1 MQPVVQRA
9 QIGGPLVALRVDDAH
24 MTQGAMKF
32 AAESRDERRMPPA
45 RFELAAMTDGGAA
58 RKDLAVGGL
67 QRVEGDFQAH
77 AQQSARQAKVIV
89 GGGWKQMHV
98 FRIATNQ

>member
-1 MQPVVQRA
+1 
-9 QIGGPLVALRVDDAH
+9 
-24 MTQGAMKF
+24 MKF
-32 AAESRDERRMPPA
+32 AAESRDERRMAPA

-89 GGGWKQMHV
+89 GGGG
-98 FRIATNQ
+98 

>member
-9 QIGGPLVALRVDDAH
+9 QVGGPLVALRVDDDH

-58 RKDLAVGGL
+58 RKDLAVARL
-67 QRVEGDFQAH
+67 QRGERDLQAH
-77 AQQSARQAKVIV
+77 AQQSARPTKLIV
-89 GGGWKQMHV
+89 GEGRYQMTA
-98 FRIATNQ
+98 FSL